1 MKNYFFVHLPQ
12 PDRFGKKTYPLVWHT
27 VFEVPVKQFLFTS
40 GIFADADSTALRKV
54 PKWYSLWTKA
64 VYTNPVVSVGL
75 EADALLQPELP
86 ETAASA
92 EQKKAYTCTAAA
104 EISALLPY
112 QFKLYANAQLPVDLL
127 HKNITDW
134 GTLAGISKDF
144 LLNSITLSS
153 IAEVSYSTEGFA
165 YSVFQSMGLADYAQI
180 SAGVQGLEAKKL
192 VGIMQAEFFISDFS
206 IKIGYISK
214 DMLKKQTT
222 DMSYLGILSIA
233 VSFNGDV

>member
-1 MKNYFFVHLPQ
+1 M
-12 PDRFGKKTYPLVWHT
+12 
-27 VFEVPVKQFLFTS
+27 
-40 GIFADADSTALRKV
+40 
-54 PKWYSLWTKA
+54 
-64 VYTNPVVSVGL
+64 YTNPVVSVGL

-92 EQKKAYTCTAAA
+92 GQKKAYICTAAA

-153 IAEVSYSTEGFA
+153 IAEVSYSMEGFA

-214 DMLKKQTT
+214 DMLEKQTT